1 MFFYLPKPTER
12 PNSEEESDNTSSIV
26 IAVIAVVL
34 LALIILL
41 VIFAFRRYSKLKP
54 FALPFLQSPAWLI
67 KSTNVMFFELKG
79 NKHHFPH

>member
-12 PNSEEESDNTSSIV
+12 PNSEGGSDKTGSIV

-41 VIFAFRRYSKLKP
+41 VIFAFRR
-54 FALPFLQSPAWLI
+54 
-67 KSTNVMFFELKG
+67 
-79 NKHHFPH
+79 